1 MRGRSPAA
9 GRPPKG
15 GVTMRSTIRTVDA
28 ATPEPFIRRRSTPNP
43 GWVVAGFRLL
53 ALSSLLALSAFA
65 LSPMPCAAFSA
76 KDVRSI
82 LTYDEM
88 MTRLQRIAT
97 YGQDAR
103 LSEAPYRAKTTGRAL
118 PVITVGHGP
127 RTVFITAMQH
137 ANEYRVSDAAVDIA
151 EKLSRRRNAWMR
163 SALTVVIMPRVN
175 VDGFDHTLLG
185 EPWGGLPWRYNVD
198 PTAVG
203 QSGPLAGF
211 LAEVVHPFGIT
222 GVGYNVNRYHPAGLT
237 EDPGAPTQPN
247 PVPETL
253 AVRHVFDQVRPSIM
267 LDMHEQ
273 PSAAGNADGRPVDV
287 ALDWTTPSL
296 GVAPAVLA
304 QEKRIAYAALLAN
317 PRKRTALYGGYSD
330 APGQSWNRYGLL
342 GVPTVLL
349 EFRGLDCWFEAD
361 SGVFWCE
368 AGGDPSNRT
377 AERLARKTVLSVLES
392 AADGSL
398 DLIDPTLADQYIL
411 PAQSLPSPVG
421 TRDDH

>member
-1 MRGRSPAA
+1 MR
-9 GRPPKG
+9 
-15 GVTMRSTIRTVDA
+15 TTIWNVDA

-43 GWVVAGFRLL
+43 GWVVAGFPLL
-53 ALSSLLALSAFA
+53 ALCSLLALSAFA
-65 LSPMPCAAFSA
+65 VSPIPCAAFSA
-76 KDVRSI
+76 KDVRGI

-88 MTRLQRIAT
+88 MARLQRIAT

-127 RTVFITAMQH
+127 RTIFITAMQH

-151 EKLSRRRNAWMR
+151 EKLSRRANAWMR

-175 VDGFDHTLLG
+175 VDGFDHTLLA
-185 EPWGGLPWRYNVD
+185 EPWRGLPWRYNVD

-203 QSGPLAGF
+203 QSGPLAEF
-211 LAEVVHPFGIT
+211 FQQVFYPFAIT

-247 PVPETL
+247 PVPEAL
-253 AVRHVFDQVRPSIM
+253 NVRNLFDQVRPSIM

-273 PSAAGNADGRPVDV
+273 PSVAGNADGRPVDV
-287 ALDWTTPSL
+287 AVSWTTPSL

-304 QEKRIAYAALLAN
+304 QEKRIAYAAYLAN
-317 PRKRTALYGGYSD
+317 PRKRTALYGGTSD
-330 APGQSWNRYGLL
+330 LPGQAHNRYGLL
-342 GVPTVLL
+342 GVPALLL
-349 EFRGLDCWFEAD
+349 EFRGLDCWIEAD
-361 SGVFWCE
+361 GVALPRCQG
-368 AGGDPSNRT
+368 GGDPSNRS
-377 AERLARKTVLSVLES
+377 AVRLATKTVFSILKSM
-392 AADGSL
+392 ADGSV

-411 PAQSLPSPVG
+411 PAQTTFPVG

>member
-1 MRGRSPAA
+1 MRP
-9 GRPPKG
+9 
-15 GVTMRSTIRTVDA
+15 TIRTVDA

-43 GWVVAGFRLL
+43 GWDVAGFRLL

-65 LSPMPCAAFSA
+65 LSPIPCEACSE

-127 RTVFITAMQH
+127 RTIFITAMQH

-151 EKLSRRRNAWMR
+151 AKLSRRNNAWMR

-185 EPWGGLPWRYNVD
+185 EPWRGLPWRYNVD

-203 QSGPLAGF
+203 QDGPLAGA

-247 PVPETL
+247 PVPESL
-253 AVRHVFDQVRPSIM
+253 AVRNVFDQVRPSIM
-267 LDMHEQ
+267 LDMHEE
-273 PSAAGNADGRPVDV
+273 PSAAGNVEGHPVDV
-287 ALDWTTPSL
+287 AVHWTTPSL
-296 GVAPAVLA
+296 GVAPAVLE
-304 QEKRIAYAALLAN
+304 QEKRIAYATYLAN
-317 PRKRTALYGGYSD
+317 PNKRTALYSFPSD
-330 APGQSWNRYGLL
+330 LPGQAHNRYGLL
-342 GVPTVLL
+342 GVPSLLL
-349 EFRGLDCWFEAD
+349 EFRGLDCWTED
-361 SGVFWCE
+361 GVFPTCQ
-368 AGGDPSNRT
+368 GGGEPNNRS
-377 AERLARKTVLSVLES
+377 AVRLAVKTVLSILKS
-392 AADGSL
+392 IADGSV
-398 DLIDPTLADQYIL
+398 DLIDPALADQYIL
-411 PAQSLPSPVG
+411 PYQTTFPTG

>member
-1 MRGRSPAA
+1 MRP
-9 GRPPKG
+9 
-15 GVTMRSTIRTVDA
+15 TIRAVGA
-28 ATPEPFIRRRSTPNP
+28 ETPEPFIRRRSTPNP
-43 GWVVAGFRLL
+43 GSVVAGFRLL

-65 LSPMPCAAFSA
+65 LSPIPCAAFSA

-103 LSEAPYRAKTTGRAL
+103 LSEAPFRAKATGRAI

-137 ANEYRVSDAAVDIA
+137 ANEYRVGDAAVA
-151 EKLSRRRNAWMR
+151 LAAKLSGRKSAWMR

-175 VDGFDHTLLG
+175 VDGFDHTLPG
-185 EPWGGLPWRYNVD
+185 EPWRGLPWRFNVD

-203 QSGPLAGF
+203 QSGPIAHILADI
-211 LAEVVHPFGIT
+211 VHPFGIT
-222 GVGYNVNRYHPAGLT
+222 GVGYNVNRYHPLGLT

-247 PVPETL
+247 PVPEAL

-273 PSAAGNADGRPVDV
+273 PSAAGNDDGRPVDV

-304 QEKRIAYAALLAN
+304 
-317 PRKRTALYGGYSD
+317 
-330 APGQSWNRYGLL
+330 
-342 GVPTVLL
+342 
-349 EFRGLDCWFEAD
+349 
-361 SGVFWCE
+361 
-368 AGGDPSNRT
+368 
-377 AERLARKTVLSVLES
+377 
-392 AADGSL
+392 
-398 DLIDPTLADQYIL
+398 
-411 PAQSLPSPVG
+411 
-421 TRDDH
+421 